1 MQKHED
7 ENTTLAEMMNCVQEL
22 DYPTEESKK
31 ELIHESFK
39 IDENRILNQD
49 EKLEEETVKL
59 FVDKFSGLA
68 ENLKHF
74 AWRNR
79 CFGILHE

>member
-7 ENTTLAEMMNCVQEL
+7 ENTTLAETMNCVQEL

-39 IDENRILNQD
+39 IDENSILNQD

-59 FVDKFSGLA
+59 FEDKFSGLA
-68 ENLKHF
+68 ETF
-74 AWRNR
+74 WRNR
-79 CFGILHE
+79 CFGIRHE

>member
-7 ENTTLAEMMNCVQEL
+7 ENTTLAETMNFVQEL

-39 IDENRILNQD
+39 IDENSILNQD

-59 FVDKFSGLA
+59 FEDKFSGLA
-68 ENLKHF
+68 ETF
-74 AWRNR
+74 WRNR
-79 CFGILHE
+79 CFGIRHE

>member
-1 MQKHED
+1 VKSFKLD
-7 ENTTLAEMMNCVQEL
+7 ENG
-22 DYPTEESKK
+22 
-31 ELIHESFK
+31 
-39 IDENRILNQD
+39 ILNQD

-74 AWRNR
+74 GETDVLEFRINDKR
-79 CFGILHE
+79 S